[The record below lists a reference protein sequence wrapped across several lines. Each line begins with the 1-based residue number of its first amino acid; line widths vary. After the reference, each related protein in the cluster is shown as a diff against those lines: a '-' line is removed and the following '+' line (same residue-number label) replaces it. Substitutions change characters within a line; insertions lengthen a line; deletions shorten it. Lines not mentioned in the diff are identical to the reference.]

1 MFGLTK
7 ILGGDHPPLCG
18 YDPENLPFKKIQWDN
33 LSTQHKSYTMF
44 LEFRKALVKL
54 LGPVSQ
60 RPTKYRRLYAIKS
73 RS

>member
-7 ILGGDHPPLCG
+7 ILGGDHPPSCG

-44 LEFRKALVKL
+44 LEFRKALGSVVKL
-54 LGPVSQ
+54 QKYLAVNCACSQ
-60 RPTKYRRLYAIKS
+60 
-73 RS
+73 